1 MVFVI
6 FSASVGYVLCGK
18 CMCGLRQVTNKKV
31 EFELVAEIPQST
43 WNLNAGQQAQ
53 SSQPSP
59 IDD

>member
-1 MVFVI
+1 
-6 FSASVGYVLCGK
+6 
-18 CMCGLRQVTNKKV
+18 MCGLRQVTNEKV

-53 SSQPSP
+53 PSQPSP